1 MQSRAG
7 IKLAMPAPT
16 VIFRA
21 RYRAAS
27 LVISI
32 AVVVL
37 CSASSS
43 AQLIR
48 QRATAART
56 IRLSDTA
63 QLHLVAHEG
72 TQVLHEQGQA
82 SGTLRGSLTVVID
95 LGYTEATVT
104 FSARSSSGTLKG
116 HGVEEYY
123 VSGKNGHFRGRM
135 TVTGGSGAYAH
146 ASGSSL
152 GTTGL
157 IRRGRYEV
165 QMTVNGELK
174 A

>member
-1 MQSRAG
+1 
-7 IKLAMPAPT
+7 
-16 VIFRA
+16 
-21 RYRAAS
+21 
-27 LVISI
+27 
-32 AVVVL
+32 
-37 CSASSS
+37 
-43 AQLIR
+43 
-48 QRATAART
+48 
-56 IRLSDTA
+56 
-63 QLHLVAHEG
+63 
-72 TQVLHEQGQA
+72 VLHEQGQA